1 MSTTLPTA
9 SAPPSLRLQAVTAGY
24 GPLTILDDVTLELRP
39 DEILLVLGANGSGKS
54 TLLKTIMGLT
64 AIGGGRLYK
73 GTADITGWAPHRRA
87 AAGIGYVPQNANVFS
102 GLSVRDN
109 LGMGAYLQP
118 ARRAAAQTA
127 VLDLFP
133 RLGERLGATAGALS
147 GGERRMLSIA
157 LTLMSDPSVLLLD
170 EPSSDLAP
178 AMIDIVFA
186 AIQRIRRERGIPVLL
201 VEQNVAR
208 GLAIADRVV
217 VMVRGQAVADM
228 PVGAVERD
236 HLHALFL
243 NGSVG
248 ARRPD
253 APHPQRRRQ

>member
-1 MSTTLPTA
+1 MSV
-9 SAPPSLRLQAVTAGY
+9 PPESRAAGAALRLDAVSAGY
-24 GPLTILDDVTLELRP
+24 GPLVILDRLSMALRP

-54 TLLKTIMGLT
+54 TLLKTVMGLT
-64 AIGGGRLYK
+64 TITGGILHK
-73 GTADITGWAPHRRA
+73 DDVDITRWATHRRA
-87 AAGIGYVPQNANVFS
+87 AGGIGYVPQNNNVFA

-118 ARRAAAQTA
+118 AKRAAAQEA

-133 RLGERLGATAGALS
+133 RLRERLGATAGALS

-157 LTLMSDPSVLLLD
+157 LTLMADPAVLLLD

-178 AMIDIVFA
+178 AMIDLVFA
-186 AIQRIRRERGIPVLL
+186 AIQRIRRERRIPVLL

-217 VMVRGQAVADM
+217 VLVRGSVAADM
-228 PVGAVERD
+228 PAAAVQRD

-243 NGSVG
+243 HGSVG
-248 ARRPD
+248 A
-253 APHPQRRRQ
+253 APAIQAQRSVP